1 MNFVI
6 HWNETALGPVVF
18 KCKSRKAETS
28 SLKGFPGGMSGKE
41 SIWRCRRCGFNPWV
55 GKIPWRRAWPP
66 TPVFLP
72 GDPMDCSPP
81 GLSELD
87 MTDVTKHTGPLAE
100 KKEKY
105 KLKLMSIFLKIK

>member
-1 MNFVI
+1 
-6 HWNETALGPVVF
+6 
-18 KCKSRKAETS
+18 
-28 SLKGFPGGMSGKE
+28 
-41 SIWRCRRCGFNPWV
+41 
-55 GKIPWRRAWPP
+55 
-66 TPVFLP
+66 
-72 GDPMDCSPP
+72 MDCSLP